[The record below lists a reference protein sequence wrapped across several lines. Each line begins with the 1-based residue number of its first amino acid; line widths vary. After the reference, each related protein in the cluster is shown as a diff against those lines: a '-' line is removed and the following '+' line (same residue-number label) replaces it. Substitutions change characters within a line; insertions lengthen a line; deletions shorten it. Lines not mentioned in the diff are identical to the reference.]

1 MQATPLRLARNPCS
15 LEAIVR
21 ALCAVSAIVAAGPA
35 LEAQSQAPAE
45 PGPKTPV
52 EQNQPTVIRRTF
64 NLVRADV
71 IVRDSRGRFIAD
83 LKKDD
88 FEVYEDGVRQ
98 DVITFAPTIGGRT
111 YNADAAT
118 RPSSEGIIL
127 PSGPPANTASR
138 IFIIFID
145 DLHLDFENTGRIRA
159 LFHQISEELI
169 HDGDMFAVL
178 STGTSSIEIDPTYD
192 RKRLAEAENKIAGGG
207 LKPNEILEA
216 PLGAAGVAEVNH
228 RAHVAFSSANDM
240 LRQLEP
246 IHDRRKAFI
255 YLSNGYDLN
264 PFRTTREKNDKDRA
278 NALRQPGGSDGGTG
292 DGSNDSRA
300 YTDPFGQNKGNQF
313 TEADLVSQ
321 LSEVTRQANRAN
333 ATIYAIDSRGLAGMA
348 PMDQKV
354 DMSEWNAHLT
364 ATQNTLRTLS
374 DLTGGFAI
382 VNRNDFTDG
391 LKRIDAE
398 TSDYY
403 FLGYYS
409 SNPDPLKW
417 RRKIEIRV
425 KRPNANLFYRQEYT
439 LKPTRK

>member
-1 MQATPLRLARNPCS
+1 
-15 LEAIVR
+15 
-21 ALCAVSAIVAAGPA
+21 
-35 LEAQSQAPAE
+35 
-45 PGPKTPV
+45 
-52 EQNQPTVIRRTF
+52 
-64 NLVRADV
+64 
-71 IVRDSRGRFIAD
+71 
-83 LKKDD
+83 
-88 FEVYEDGVRQ
+88 
-98 DVITFAPTIGGRT
+98 
-111 YNADAAT
+111 
-118 RPSSEGIIL
+118 L